1 MKKLFPLIIMSI
13 FINFN
18 NVDAASCSGNRLVEL
33 QKEANR
39 IKVNYEIVRNT
50 ITKHL
55 YDYFNNELP
64 ETAEIEVKTIK
75 ISLSNMTNNLLIV
88 ESEKDYETYDEEI
101 IRYGEAKTP
110 LEFKNEKTI
119 NYKDTNNGVY
129 SFTSD
134 NINNYIDYKYEIYSN
149 VSDCD
154 VTLLKTINFRK
165 PKFNRFSEEE
175 ICKENP
181 KVNLCAEF
189 ITQDLTY
196 SENNFIDAVKVRAK
210 SNNNNNGDVEDNEN
224 EERKSLSFWDKNGKY
239 FIIGGSILV
248 VGVITYVVITKRR
261 SNI

>member
-1 MKKLFPLIIMSI
+1 MKKLFPLIILSL
-13 FINFN
+13 FITFN
-18 NVDAASCSGNRLVEL
+18 NVEAASCNGKRLVEL
-33 QKEANR
+33 QKEANNV
-39 IKVNYEIVRNT
+39 KANYEVVKNT

-88 ESEKDYETYDEEI
+88 ESVKDYSTYDEEI
-101 IRYGEAKTP
+101 VRYGSAKSE
-110 LEFKNEKTI
+110 LAFKNEKTI

-129 SFTSD
+129 SFVVE
-134 NINNYIDYKYEIYSN
+134 NIDNYIDYKYEIYSN

-154 VTLLKTINFRK
+154 VTLLKTISIRK
-165 PKFNRFSEEE
+165 PKYNRFSEEE

-181 KVNLCAEF
+181 KVNLCQEF
-189 ITQDLTY
+189 ITNDLTY
-196 SENNFIDAVKVRAK
+196 LEENFIDAVKVRAK
-210 SNNNNNGDVEDNEN
+210 SKSNEMINDNEN
-224 EERKSLSFWDKNGKY
+224 EERKTLSFWDKNGKY
-239 FIIGGSILV
+239 FIIGGSLLT